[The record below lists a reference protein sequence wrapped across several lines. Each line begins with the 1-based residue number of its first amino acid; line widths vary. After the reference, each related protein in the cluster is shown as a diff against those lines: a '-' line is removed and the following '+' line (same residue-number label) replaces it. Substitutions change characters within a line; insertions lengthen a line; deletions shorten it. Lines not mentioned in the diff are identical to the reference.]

1 MFTKNRRRL
10 LRGEV
15 VERLLLAVVEQAHA
29 RRLLSEEHFT
39 VDSTLIQAWVNRR
52 SFREKKA
59 PRTGQEAAARHS

>member
-1 MFTKNRRRL
+1 VFTKNRRRL